1 MRTVTASAL
10 AKLYR
15 SEAGISLPV
24 LIQIDHDDW
33 ATPLY
38 LVNNYDD
45 VVYDGQTYTAFPFR
59 FDPADINTDGSIQSG
74 RITISAV
81 DQTITAAIRGLTTPP
96 TVTAVA
102 ALATYSP
109 TGLPATTFYPGA
121 ATYPG
126 AGLGYTVEP
135 LATWAFRL
143 RNVTGNAESISG
155 ELEFENKLENEVPSL
170 EFRPRDFPGLF

>member
-15 SEAGISLPV
+15 SESGISLPV
-24 LIQIDHDDW
+24 LIQINHSSW
-33 ATPLY
+33 GSPLY

-74 RITISAV
+74 RMTISAV
-81 DQTITAAIRGLTTPP
+81 DQTITAAIRALSTPP

-102 ALATYSP
+102 AMVTYTP
-109 TGLPATTFYPGA
+109 TGLPGDAFYPGA
-121 ATYPG
+121 TTYPG
-126 AGLGYTVEP
+126 AGLAYAIEP
-135 LATWAFRL
+135 LATWAFTL